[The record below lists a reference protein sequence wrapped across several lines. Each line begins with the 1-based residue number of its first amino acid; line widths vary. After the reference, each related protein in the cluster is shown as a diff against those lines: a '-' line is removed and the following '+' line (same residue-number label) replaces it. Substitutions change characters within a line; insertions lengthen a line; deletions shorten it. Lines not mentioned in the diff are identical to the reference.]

1 MKNIE
6 LINAS
11 AGSGKTYNLT
21 SRIIEILDNG
31 VAPEALMV
39 TTYTKRA
46 TAELRERIRIN
57 LIKDKKIDE
66 AIRINDSLI
75 GTVNSI
81 CDKLLKEY
89 AIDAGLSPATEVMPE
104 DESSNTFKV
113 SIDNVIDKY
122 SMQMENAARRMEIDG
137 SGNGYQQNSDWRN
150 DVKKI
155 VDLARSN
162 QITPTKLMECYES
175 SWKAIKNIL
184 GEPLKTNIN
193 KELDDAVTLAIDNLN
208 NIGKLTITT
217 NKALDTLKE
226 FKRHTSNNNTKWSDW
241 IKLSKLETANDGKEI
256 VKDVIFI
263 ANKVLR
269 HPQFQADVKQI
280 IEGAFRCSIESLQN
294 YDVYKQSHG
303 MLDFIDQ
310 ESKVLTMLK
319 TNNSFRNSISNR
331 IQILMVDE
339 FQDTSPIQLALFL
352 AINEIIEKSV
362 WVGDPK
368 QAIYGFRGTDPQLM
382 EEAIKLLGE
391 SKVLDCSWRSKE
403 NLINFTNTLFSE
415 VFNYMGKE
423 KVCLKIPNERVE
435 EAKGGDLEVWY
446 LIANKDSEEL
456 QAAANGVR
464 NLMER
469 NKNIKPGNI
478 AILCRKNENC
488 IAIASY
494 LEKLGIRASVG
505 QGLLMETKECR
516 LALASL
522 RYMNN
527 INDTVALS
535 EIFKMTNES
544 DDCLTELIAHPYET
558 LDKWENDSLIAKL
571 NEGRNHIKYWTP
583 LEALEQA
590 INRIDMIY
598 RVKYWPNSSLAISNL
613 DALRGACNEYV
624 DKCNFK
630 GSAPT
635 VAGFINYMQNSEKKQ
650 AQGIGD
656 QTVNVLTYHA
666 SKGLEWPWVI
676 LTGLDS
682 TPRVNIFG
690 VNIEASP
697 EFDSANPLANRNIRY
712 WPWPFGSQKK
722 YEPLDDIIDSLPVKE
737 YETKKVEHEE
747 QRLMYVGMTRARDGL
762 VIAVRKSSTKSSTSL
777 KTNWLDIMKTETGKK
792 VINMNMDTYVHEIQ
806 VGNTLLPV
814 SNFEYGSYDHVIS
827 VLISEEEE
835 YLPNFQYKAE
845 IYPPARLSPSLMPV
859 TEETDGKA
867 WEIIARFN
875 SSMMIKENPEMDML
889 GNSIHTYFAT
899 DYVSLT
905 SEEQIASAEKILKNW
920 GMEAVV
926 EVSKLCSAGNN
937 LIEFLDKRYK
947 KYNVYKEWP
956 MFMRN
961 EKGQIIQGW
970 IDTLLETQ
978 EGYVIIDHKDYPGKD
993 SEVRAKRYTPQMLA
1007 YKEAVEK
1014 STRKPVI
1021 DILLHLPIRGLILQL
1036 KDN

>member
-21 SRIIEILDNG
+21 SRIIEVLENG
-31 VAPEALMV
+31 VNPEELMV
-39 TTYTKRA
+39 TTFTKRA
-46 TAELRERIRIN
+46 AAELRERIRIK
-57 LIKDKKIDE
+57 LIKDKKTDE

-104 DESSNTFKV
+104 EESAYIFKI

-122 SMQMENAARRMEIDG
+122 SIQMEDAAKRMELDG

-150 DVKKI
+150 DVKRI
-155 VDLARSN
+155 VELARSN
-162 QITPTKLMECYES
+162 QITSTKLMECYHS
-175 SWKAIKNIL
+175 SWKEIKNIL
-184 GEPLKTNIN
+184 GDPIKTDID
-193 KELDDAVTLAIDNLN
+193 KELDDAITLAIDNLS
-208 NIGKLTITT
+208 NIGKLTVKT

-226 FKRHTSNNNTKWSDW
+226 CKRHILNNNIKWSDW
-241 IKLSKLETANDGKEI
+241 TKLSKLEPANDGKDM

-263 ANKVLR
+263 ANNVLR

-280 IEGAFRCSIESLQN
+280 IEGAFKCAIESLQN
-294 YDVYKQSHG
+294 YDEYKKNHG
-303 MLDFIDQ
+303 LLDFIDQ
-310 ESKVLTMLK
+310 ESTILTMLK

-352 AINEIIEKSV
+352 SINEIVSKSI

-382 EEAIKLLGE
+382 EEAVKRLGE
-391 SKVLDCSWRSKE
+391 SQVLDCSWRSKE
-403 NLINFTNTLFSE
+403 NLINFTNNLYSE

-423 KVCLKIPNERVE
+423 KVCLKIPKERE
-435 EAKGGDLEVWY
+435 AEAKGGDLEVWH
-446 LIANKDSEEL
+446 LIANKETEEL
-456 QAAANGVR
+456 QAIANGVR

-469 NKNIKPGNI
+469 NKDIKPGDI

-488 IAIASY
+488 IKIALH

-505 QGLLMETKECR
+505 QGSLMETKECK
-516 LALASL
+516 LALAAL

-527 INDTVALS
+527 PNDTVALS
-535 EIFKMTNES
+535 EIFILINES
-544 DDCLTELIAHPYET
+544 DECLKDLISYPHDT
-558 LDKWENDSLIAKL
+558 LDKWQNDSLITDL
-571 NEGRNHIKYWTP
+571 NEGRNNIKYWTP

-590 INRIDMIY
+590 INRIDLIY
-598 RVKYWPNSSLAISNL
+598 KVKYWSNSSLAISNL
-613 DALRGACNEYV
+613 DYLRGACNEYIN
-624 DKCNFK
+624 KCNFK

-650 AQGIGD
+650 AQGLGD

-682 TPRVNIFG
+682 APRVNVFG

-697 EFDSANPLANRNIRY
+697 KFDSANPLANRSIRY
-712 WPWPFGSQKK
+712 WPWPFGPQKTF
-722 YEPLDDIIDSLPVKE
+722 EPLNDIIDSLPVKE
-737 YETKKVEHEE
+737 YETKMVEHEE

-762 VIAVRKSSTKSSTSL
+762 VISVRKSSTKSSISL

-792 VINMNMDTYVHEIQ
+792 IINMNTDTDVHEIQ
-806 VGNTLLPV
+806 VGDTLLPV
-814 SNFEYGSYDHVIS
+814 AIFEYDSYDS
-827 VLISEEEE
+827 VMSALIMEEEE
-835 YLPNFQYKAE
+835 YLPTFHCKAE
-845 IYPPARLSPSLMPV
+845 IYPPARVSPSLLPI
-859 TEETDGKA
+859 TEETDGKS
-867 WEIIARFN
+867 WEIIERLN
-875 SSMMIKENPEMDML
+875 SFMIIKGNPEMDVL
-889 GNSIHTYFAT
+889 GNAIHTYFAT

-905 SEEQIASAEKILKNW
+905 SDEQITAAEKILKNW
-920 GMEAVV
+920 GVNDVV
-926 EVSKLCSAGNN
+926 EVSELCSAGNN
-937 LIEFLDKRYK
+937 LIEFLDNRYK
-947 KYNVYKEWP
+947 VYNIYKEWP

-961 EKGQIIQGW
+961 EKGQFIQGW
-970 IDTLLETQ
+970 IDMLLETQ
-978 EGYVIIDHKDYPGKD
+978 EGYVIIDHKDYPGKN
-993 SEVRAKRYTPQMLA
+993 SEKRAKLYTPQMLA
-1007 YKEAVEK
+1007 YKEAIEK
-1014 STRKPVI
+1014 STSKPVI
-1021 DILLHLPIRGLILQL
+1021 DILLHLPFRGLILQL
-1036 KDN
+1036 K